1 MKSKGSNKKRT
12 SIFKRILLPLLV
24 MLLIEAVAFFLAF
37 RLSGTRVSLIDNA
50 KDSLRQSLEKRELS
64 LNRELTEQSLSLNE
78 VSTYIDSLVSE
89 LDIKGTV
96 TEYLNS
102 DKNSNDFL
110 IATAGELLLNMR
122 IHSGSGIFVILSNGM
137 EDGYSTTEMSF
148 DGIYLRNT
156 SNDTNHQNILIER
169 GSEQV
174 FTALGIPMD
183 SYWKPNF
190 RYDPSDERSMEYY
203 FSSFLAAKADSS
215 LNESDYG
222 YWSLPFSLSGVKGSY
237 DVITY
242 TQPLISDSGEV
253 YGVIGIE
260 VPVKKLMSI
269 LNMDKSSAV
278 NIGYAVARYDK
289 KVGTSEGVE
298 VMATSGAS
306 VAQICKYG
314 DIISFGNTDLGEEI
328 FQLNQRKWFGSDVY
342 AGINDTKL
350 YGSNAVFADQ
360 QWSVIAFTD
369 SNSFYVTTNKVIISI
384 IIAALAALASG
395 VILIVAT
402 ARKITQPIIRTCE
415 NVHRISGNYE
425 FLDKTGVSELDELI
439 DAMNISVEKRRNME
453 LQLREER
460 QRFLTALES
469 SSDILFEYE
478 CSSDT
483 LTLFNLDAEEQVQVL
498 PNMSEN
504 IVAIVHPDDIHLI
517 EELLVSTENRHI
529 ECRVREELGLD
540 LGFHWSRVSCKPV
553 RDSDDNITKYV
564 GNMKDIRN
572 EKALALA
579 KEEAMKR
586 DCITGLYYADEAS
599 IRIKRRLENPNIT
612 GHSALILVDLDN
624 FTELNGYYGVY
635 HCDVILSQIGRFIK
649 NSLSEGD
656 IASRFGGDEFLILIN
671 RKNKNNINVYTEK
684 LHKHI
689 SEIYTGDNQNLTLT
703 STTVVAGAEKGDNLE
718 TLLKLLKSTIVKEK
732 ISRKNSITY
741 CNKSGFDA
749 DSAASELKIN
759 EIVSKYNAEE
769 YQLSTM
775 VFNIFERANDLGSS
789 INVLLAE
796 IGEQYNLD
804 SIIIHEFDMDFYT
817 SVITNEWYS
826 KKGGMLQSDM
836 DRHYNAWNT
845 GLVKKPPT
853 IKRYTEKE
861 MKLICDQYLNQDTFA
876 IDKNSHLWSHKQ
888 NIESGKDNIGFYDK
902 PVLSYS
908 IIDTGEIYGCII
920 FSSNDINRCWTREE
934 VGEIREIVKIMSAYV
949 VKSKHDLASKAKSDF
964 LSRMSHEI
972 RTPMNAIIGMTH
984 IARNSTEDKEK
995 LDDCLRKIDSSTKY
1009 LISLIND
1016 ILDMSKI
1023 ESGKMVLAPQPNDI
1037 NQLID
1042 GLSIVIETTTS
1053 AKNISFVI
1061 ERNIS
1066 YSSLVFDNMK
1076 LNQVLINLLGNAV
1089 KFTPHGG
1096 SIRLR
1101 IEELEQTENNI
1112 TLRFD
1117 VIDTGIGISEENRKR
1132 IFNSFEQAESTTSLR
1147 YGGTGLGLSISSN
1160 IVKMMGGSLRVES
1173 KLNEGSDFYFILT
1186 FEKAEEIEKP
1196 DAKPAKNKETED
1208 DSTVLSGKRVLIVED
1223 NELNIEIADA
1233 ILTELGAETEMAEN
1247 GQIAVDKFSA
1257 SEVDYYDLILMDI
1270 RMPVMDGLTATRAIR
1285 TLERPDA
1292 RTVPIVA
1299 MSANAFDE
1307 DMKTS
1312 IDSGMNGHLAK
1323 PIDIPKLIETF
1334 KSLF

>member
-1 MKSKGSNKKRT
+1 
-12 SIFKRILLPLLV
+12 

-89 LDIKGTV
+89 LDIDESV

-102 DKNSNDFL
+102 EKHGDDFL
-110 IATAGELLLNMR
+110 IETAGELLLNMR

-137 EDGYSTTEMSF
+137 EDKYTSEEMSF
-148 DGIYLRNT
+148 KGIYLRNT

-183 SYWKPNF
+183 SYWQPNF

-203 FSSFLAAKADSS
+203 FSSFLVAKADSS

-253 YGVIGIE
+253 YGVVGIE
-260 VPVKKLMSI
+260 IPVKKLMSI

-306 VAQICKYG
+306 VEQICKYG
-314 DIISFGNTDLGEEI
+314 DIISFGNTDLGDEI
-328 FQLNQRKWFGSDVY
+328 FQLNQRKWFNSDVY

-350 YGSNAVFADQ
+350 YGNNAVFSDQ

-384 IIAALAALASG
+384 VIAALTALAIGS
-395 VILIVAT
+395 ILIVLT
-402 ARKITQPIIRTCE
+402 ARKITNPIIRTCE
-415 NVHRISGNYE
+415 NVHRISGSYE
-425 FLDKTGVSELDELI
+425 YLDKTGVSELDELI
-439 DAMNISVEKRRNME
+439 DAMNISVEKRMNME
-453 LQLREER
+453 IQLREER

-483 LTLFNLDAEEQVQVL
+483 LTLYNLEAEEQVQVL
-498 PNMSEN
+498 PNLSEN

-529 ECRVREELGLD
+529 ECRIREEIGQD
-540 LGFHWSRVSCKPV
+540 LGYHWSRVSCKPV
-553 RDSDDNITKYV
+553 RDSEDNIVRYV

-586 DCITGLYYADEAS
+586 DCITGLYNADEAY
-599 IRIKRRLENPNIT
+599 IRFKSRLENPNIT
-612 GHSALILVDLDN
+612 GHTALILIDLDN

-635 HCDVILSQIGRFIK
+635 HCDVILSQIGRYIK
-649 NSLSEGD
+649 KSLSEGD

-671 RKNKNNINVYTEK
+671 RKNKNDINRYTERM
-684 LHKHI
+684 HKHL
-689 SEIYTGDNQNLTLT
+689 SEIYTGENQNLSLS
-703 STTVVAGAEKGDNLE
+703 STTVVTGADKGDSLE
-718 TLLKLLKSTIVKEK
+718 FLLKLLKSTIVKEK
-732 ISRKNSITY
+732 VSRKNSITY
-741 CNKSGFDA
+741 CSKSDFND
-749 DSAASELKIN
+749 DSTLPELKIN
-759 EIVSKYNAEE
+759 EIVSKYNSED

-775 VFNIFERANDLGSS
+775 VFNIFERANDLRSS

-796 IGEQYNLD
+796 IGEQYKLD

-826 KKGGMLQSDM
+826 EKTGVLQSDM
-836 DRHYNAWNT
+836 DRQYNVWNT
-845 GLVKKPPT
+845 GVAKKAPN

-861 MKLICDQYLNQDTFA
+861 MKLICDQYLNQDTFV
-876 IDKNSHLWSHKQ
+876 IDKKSHLWSHKQ
-888 NIESGKDNIGFYDK
+888 SIEGGKGSIGFYNK

-920 FSSNDINRCWTREE
+920 FSTNDTDRCWTKDEI
-934 VGEIREIVKIMSAYV
+934 GEIREIVKIMSAYV

-995 LDDCLRKIDSSTKY
+995 LDECLRKIDTSTKY

-1023 ESGKMVLAPQPNDI
+1023 ESGKMTLVPTPNDI

-1042 GLSIVIETTTS
+1042 SLSIVIETTTS
-1053 AKNISFVI
+1053 AKNIRFII
-1061 ERNIS
+1061 ERDIS

-1089 KFTPHGG
+1089 KFTPEGG
-1096 SIRLR
+1096 SIRLK
-1101 IEELEQTENNI
+1101 IEELEKTEKNV

-1186 FEKAEEIEKP
+1186 FEKAEEIV
-1196 DAKPAKNKETED
+1196 KPAVKPAEVKNNDKDKD
-1208 DSTVLSGKRVLIVED
+1208 DDTPVLSGKRVLIVED

-1233 ILTELGAETEMAEN
+1233 ILSELGAETEMAEN

-1257 SEVDYYDLILMDI
+1257 SEANYYDLILMDI
-1270 RMPVMDGLTATRAIR
+1270 RMPVMDGLAATRAIR

-1292 RTVPIVA
+1292 RSVPIVA

-1334 KSLF
+1334 KALF

>member
-1 MKSKGSNKKRT
+1 MKSKGSIKKRT
-12 SIFKRILLPLLV
+12 SIFKRILFPLLV

-37 RLSGTRVSLIDNA
+37 RLSGTRVSLIENA

-64 LNRELTEQSLSLNE
+64 LNRELTEQCLSLDD
-78 VSTYIDSLVSE
+78 VSAYIDNLVSE
-89 LDIKGTV
+89 LDTDGTV

-102 DKNSNDFL
+102 EKNSDDFL
-110 IATAGELLLNMR
+110 IKTADELLLNMR

-137 EDGYSTTEMSF
+137 EDGYMTEDMSF
-148 DGIYLRNT
+148 KGIYLRNT
-156 SNDTNHQNILIER
+156 NSENSYSNILIER

-174 FTALGIPMD
+174 FTALKIPMD
-183 SYWKPNF
+183 SYWSPNF
-190 RYDPSDERSMEYY
+190 RYDPSDEKSMEYY
-203 FSSFLAAKADSS
+203 FNSFLAATQNPSMD
-215 LNESDYG
+215 ESDYG
-222 YWSLPFSLSGVKGSY
+222 YWSAPFTLSGTKDSY

-253 YGVIGIE
+253 YGVVGIE

-278 NIGYAVARYDK
+278 NIGYAVARYDRK
-289 KVGTSEGVE
+289 TGTSEGIE
-298 VMATSGAS
+298 IIATSGAS

-314 DIISFGNTDLGEEI
+314 DIISFTNTDLGQEI

-342 AGINDTKL
+342 AGIQDTKL
-350 YGSNAVFADQ
+350 YGSSASFADQ

-384 IIAALAALASG
+384 CIAALVALASG
-395 VILIVAT
+395 SVLVVVT
-402 ARKITQPIIRTCE
+402 ARKITYPITKTCE
-415 NVHRISGNYE
+415 RVHDISGTYE
-425 FLDKTGVSELDELI
+425 FIEETGVSELDELI
-439 DAMNISVEKRRNME
+439 DAMNVSVEKRMNME

-478 CSSDT
+478 CSSDH
-483 LTLFNLDAEEQVQVL
+483 LTLYNLDAEEQVQSVPEL
-498 PNMSEN
+498 SSN
-504 IVAIVHPDDIHLI
+504 IIAIVHPDDIHII

-529 ECRVREELGLD
+529 ECRIREEIGLD
-540 LGFHWSRVSCKPV
+540 LGYHWSRVSCKPV
-553 RDSDDNITKYV
+553 RNDDGDIVRYV
-564 GNMKDIRN
+564 GNMKDIRS

-586 DCITGLYYADEAS
+586 DCITGLYNADEAS
-599 IRIKRRLENPNIT
+599 IRIRSRLEKPNVT
-612 GHSALILVDLDN
+612 GYTALILIDLDN
-624 FTELNGYYGVY
+624 FTELNGFYGVY
-635 HCDVILSQIGRFIK
+635 HCDAILSQIGRFIK
-649 NSLSEGD
+649 KSLSEGD

-671 RKNKNNINVYTEK
+671 RKDKNEINNYAEK
-684 LHKHI
+684 IHKRL
-689 SEIYTGDNQNLTLT
+689 SEIYTGDNQNLSLS
-703 STTVVAGAEKGDNLE
+703 STTVIAEADKGDSLE
-718 TLLKLLKSTIVKEK
+718 IILKLLKSTIVKRKLKEK
-732 ISRKNSITY
+732 GSLTFCDR
-741 CNKSGFDA
+741 SGFNVGA
-749 DSAASELKIN
+749 VLPELKVN
-759 EIVSKYNAEE
+759 EIVSKYSAED

-796 IGEQYNLD
+796 IGERYNLD

-826 KKGGMLQSDM
+826 DKTGMLQSDM
-836 DRHYNAWNT
+836 ERQYNAWNS
-845 GLVKKPPT
+845 GVVKKSAT
-853 IKRYTEKE
+853 IKRYTESE
-861 MKLICDQYLNQDTFA
+861 MKLICGQYLNQDTFV
-876 IDKNSHLWSHKQ
+876 IDKNSQFWSHKQ
-888 NIESGKDNIGFYDK
+888 NIESGKENIGFYNK

-920 FSSNDINRCWTREE
+920 FSSDDTERCWTKDEI
-934 VGEIREIVKIMSAYV
+934 GEIREIVKIMSAYV
-949 VKSKHDLASKAKSDF
+949 VKSKHDLASKAKSEF

-1009 LISLIND
+1009 LISLVND

-1023 ESGKMVLAPQPNDI
+1023 ESGKMTLAPEPNDI
-1037 NQLID
+1037 NQFID
-1042 GLSIVIETTTS
+1042 SLSIVIETTTS
-1053 AKNISFVI
+1053 AKNIRFII

-1066 YSSLVFDNMK
+1066 DSSLVFDAMK
-1076 LNQVLINLLGNAV
+1076 LNQVLINILGNAV
-1089 KFTPHGG
+1089 KFTPEGG
-1096 SIRLR
+1096 SIRLKVEQL
-1101 IEELEQTENNI
+1101 EETANNV

-1117 VIDTGIGISEENRKR
+1117 IIDTGIGISEENRKR

-1147 YGGTGLGLSISSN
+1147 YGGTGLGLSISSS
-1160 IVKMMGGSLRVES
+1160 IVKMMGGSLRVDS

-1186 FEKAEEIEKP
+1186 LEKAEKVEKAPEKP
-1196 DAKPAKNKETED
+1196 VESVED
-1208 DSTVLSGKRVLIVED
+1208 DTPVLTGKRVLIVED

-1233 ILTELGAETEMAEN
+1233 ILSELGAETEMAEN
-1247 GQIAVDKFSA
+1247 GQIAVDMFSA
-1257 SEVDYYDLILMDI
+1257 SEADYYDLILMDI

-1292 RTVPIVA
+1292 RSVPIVA

-1307 DMKTS
+1307 DMKNS

-1334 KSLF
+1334 KAIF